1 MRENEPIG
9 PEVTFEKLNQQWG
22 GMIGQID
29 TQLDVNFFLE
39 TLDSD
44 MPHIRPDNFWFNS
57 GNHLCNMK
65 DSGASAST
73 FDVPIETF
81 GLGIETKQSQVH
93 HKLTQ
98 QEEDDV
104 STNQNE
110 YDIEHSAESFSLYAG
125 NTKYQSIIPA
135 TIWSEY
141 ATGEL
146 DKQNWKRSRHNNYN
160 FGTSY
165 VSEMAKIAEHSHD
178 AHIAFNIVMPELLSR
193 MQQAAS
199 QQYARENALLPNDT
213 THFDTVDDSVAVASH
228 KLPKNNRRKKSC
240 TSPRKN
246 IR

>member
-1 MRENEPIG
+1 MQLSAAKRKELSLSNDTKILLMLAWNTDEERRIFSLF
-9 PEVTFEKLNQQWG
+9 PELLV
-22 GMIGQID
+22 
-29 TQLDVNFFLE
+29 
-39 TLDSD
+39 
-44 MPHIRPDNFWFNS
+44 
-57 GNHLCNMK
+57 
-65 DSGASAST
+65 
-73 FDVPIETF
+73 
-81 GLGIETKQSQVH
+81 
-93 HKLTQ
+93 
-98 QEEDDV
+98 EEDDV